1 MEGDMRRLG
10 LVVGLFVSLAS
21 AGLANAAPQW
31 LTLPPTPT
39 LPETA
44 ESGYAPVNGIKIW
57 YAVYG

>member
-1 MEGDMRRLG
+1 MRRLG